1 MPTWASNASTAIG
14 RGMTGITTT
23 MWPRRR
29 RRRYHHEEWVWA
41 VIFFAIL
48 AWAGVWLA
56 LETVMIVLWLL
67 VVIAGGLYGLSL
79 LAMRP
84 LRGHGA

>member
-1 MPTWASNASTAIG
+1 MPPWASNASAAIG

-29 RRRYHHEEWVWA
+29 RRHYHHEEWVWA
-41 VIFFAIL
+41 VIFFVIL

-56 LETVMIVLWLL
+56 LETVMIALWLL
-67 VVIAGGLYGLSL
+67 VVIAGGLYGLAL